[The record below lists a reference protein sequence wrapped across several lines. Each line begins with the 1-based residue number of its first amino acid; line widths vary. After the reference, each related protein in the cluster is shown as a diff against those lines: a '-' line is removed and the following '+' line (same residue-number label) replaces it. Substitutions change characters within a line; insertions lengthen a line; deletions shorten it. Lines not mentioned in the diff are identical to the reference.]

1 MTIERLYLA
10 GPDVFRPDAA
20 AHGRALVALCAE
32 YGFTGIFPLAGTLP
46 VGLPPAE
53 LAAHIYRANVAH
65 IDGCD
70 AVLANLDFFRG
81 PEPDSGTCFEVGYAV
96 ARGKPVIGYLP
107 EGGSFA
113 QRIRQRH
120 PAAVGEGLLD
130 AAGWHLEEFG
140 LPLNLM
146 LAVPCRI
153 VAGDARAALALLREG
168 RITE

>member
-1 MTIERLYLA
+1 VALRTLYLA

-20 AHGRALVALCAE
+20 DHGRKLVALCAE
-32 YGFTGIFPLAGTLP
+32 FGFEGIFPLEESLP
-46 VGLPPAE
+46 GDLPPQA
-53 LAAHIYRANVAH
+53 LAARIYRANVDR
-65 IDGCD
+65 IDRCD

-81 PEPDSGTCFEVGYAV
+81 PEPDSGTCFEIGYAV
-96 ARGKPVIGYLP
+96 ARGKPVIGYVP

-120 PAAVGEGLLD
+120 PAALRD
-130 AAGWHLEEFG
+130 AEHDAQGWGLEEFG

-153 VAGDARAALALLREG
+153 VVGDLRDALAALRAAPP
-168 RITE
+168 